1 MLTVK
6 FNSAVLKLIREQN
19 TFRLALGRQKRK
31 VTGNLPVIQK
41 LLVSL
46 SHGQPPAT
54 FLGRDRL
61 ALDDND
67 AENLKRIEAFRPLDG
82 KIKLNLEQKFDENC
96 LLHVEKPLS
105 LAFSKWK
112 LRLLW

>member
-1 MLTVK
+1 MANPRQL
-6 FNSAVLKLIREQN
+6 FSA
-19 TFRLALGRQKRK
+19 
-31 VTGNLPVIQK
+31 
-41 LLVSL
+41 
-46 SHGQPPAT
+46 
-54 FLGRDRL
+54 RDRL

-105 LAFSKWK
+105 LAISKWK
-112 LRLLW
+112 LRILW